1 MPAHLSETRSRE
13 HQQHNLIHTTVL
25 IGGIGGL
32 MLLCAYLLS
41 GWFGVFW
48 TAVIVTVLKL
58 VAPRVPA
65 QVVMGMYGARPVD
78 PVSGAQLLA
87 LMSELSRRA
96 ELPVVPQ
103 LYVIPSMTLNAFAT
117 GHQHAPAV
125 AVTESLLRKLS
136 LRELAGVLAHEVAH
150 IRNDDL
156 HILGLADIMSR
167 VTQLMSYAAI
177 ALLLWHLPAALAGT
191 GPVPWMAIILLY
203 LAPTFTSLLQ
213 LGLSRTREY
222 DADLEG
228 ALLTGDPD
236 GLAMALNKLERYHG
250 KMWEDL
256 VLTGRC
262 VRSMLGWGTR
272 RPVSTRSSHILPW

>member
-1 MPAHLSETRSRE
+1 RRLEDGPLGIERYDLRE
-13 HQQHNLIHTTVL
+13 QAEQERARVL
-25 IGGIGGL
+25 LEALVPTGSTGHPVWLWVNGGSDGHGN
-32 MLLCAYLLS
+32 
-41 GWFGVFW
+41 
-48 TAVIVTVLKL
+48 
-58 VAPRVPA
+58 
-65 QVVMGMYGARPVD
+65 
-78 PVSGAQLLA
+78 
-87 LMSELSRRA
+87 
-96 ELPVVPQ
+96 
-103 LYVIPSMTLNAFAT
+103 PSMTLNAFAT

-256 VLTGRC
+256 VLTGRR
-262 VRSMLGWGTR
+262 VPQPSMLRTHPETKDRIARLRNLANQVTIDDPIQTAEAPMVTMIGLGPIAM
-272 RPVSTRSSHILPW
+272 RPRYRMLGLWY